1 MWAPSTPSLIM
12 PELRLLADENID
24 GRLVQALRTDGWS
37 VDWVP
42 EQHAGIR
49 DESVLELAKSLTAI
63 LITDDTDF
71 GELVY
76 RRRLT
81 AHGVVLLRLG
91 SISWQQKHQLLSTVL
106 QQHGDELLHAFAV
119 VSDQHLRIRP
129 LQ

>member
-1 MWAPSTPSLIM
+1 M

-24 GRLVQALRTDGWS
+24 GRLVRALRTDGWL

-76 RRRLT
+76 HRRLT
-81 AHGVVLLRLG
+81 ACGIVLLRLG
-91 SISWQQKHQLLSTVL
+91 ASLPWQQKHQLLSTVL
-106 QQHGDELLHAFAV
+106 SQHGHELFHSFAV
-119 VSDQHLRIRP
+119 LSDQRLRIRP